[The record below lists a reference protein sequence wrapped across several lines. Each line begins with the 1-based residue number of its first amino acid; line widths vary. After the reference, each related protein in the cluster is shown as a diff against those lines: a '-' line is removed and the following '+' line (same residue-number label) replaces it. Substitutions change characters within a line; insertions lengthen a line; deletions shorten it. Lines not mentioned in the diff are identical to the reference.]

1 MNKLTF
7 TLSLSMIVMLSGCS
21 GTNAWFSDED
31 EMRQYVISQNEQ
43 ANQQVQVIGASA
55 SNTSGTE
62 VNVYQTMASPI
73 QVHGQRELNTSRS
86 VKNVNHY
93 VQALMQDMISNI
105 DQGALLQPMAVTSFV
120 FLDSDYQQG
129 NLLGNQLAES
139 FMHELHE
146 FGVPVIDYKTM
157 DYIRVTPQG
166 DFTFSRDFLELEQDH
181 PMSHVLAGTLVKH
194 QGGVLVNARIVGLKS
209 KMVIA
214 SAQGLLP
221 HDVVDSLLSTSSYA
235 GVELKQAN

>member
-55 SNTSGTE
+55 SNTSGTD

-105 DQGALLQPMAVTSFV
+105 D
-120 FLDSDYQQG
+120 
-129 NLLGNQLAES
+129 
-139 FMHELHE
+139 
-146 FGVPVIDYKTM
+146 
-157 DYIRVTPQG
+157 
-166 DFTFSRDFLELEQDH
+166 
-181 PMSHVLAGTLVKH
+181 
-194 QGGVLVNARIVGLKS
+194 
-209 KMVIA
+209 
-214 SAQGLLP
+214 
-221 HDVVDSLLSTSSYA
+221 
-235 GVELKQAN
+235 